1 VHLGRSRGQGRNC
14 WLARPQG
21 GATRKLGQGELD
33 HGGCRGQSRA
43 ALARGMG
50 AMSSPWPCRG
60 ARPGDFSR
68 GDSPRGNGTSYW
80 PLDLAMAAR
89 RGKERDR
96 DFTGREGGRR
106 LWTSRR

>member
-1 VHLGRSRGQGRNC
+1 MGACAPRKKQGAGEK
-14 WLARPQG
+14 LLVGKAAR

-43 ALARGMG
+43 ALARSMG

-60 ARPGDFSR
+60 ARLGDFSR
-68 GDSPRGNGTSYW
+68 GDSPRGNGTGYW
-80 PLDLAMAAR
+80 SLDLAMVAR

-96 DFTGREGGRR
+96 DFTGREGGG
-106 LWTSRR
+106 